1 MHFSACIIRDWAVET
16 MKRISLERKD
26 LKKMLHEI
34 GYRWQKISKREN
46 NFNRVT
52 TYWFVKFCYLIKFN
66 KLQPEWREISI

>member
-34 GYRWQKISKREN
+34 GYRWQKFQSGK
-46 NFNRVT
+46 T
-52 TYWFVKFCYLIKFN
+52 TLI
-66 KLQPEWREISI
+66 E